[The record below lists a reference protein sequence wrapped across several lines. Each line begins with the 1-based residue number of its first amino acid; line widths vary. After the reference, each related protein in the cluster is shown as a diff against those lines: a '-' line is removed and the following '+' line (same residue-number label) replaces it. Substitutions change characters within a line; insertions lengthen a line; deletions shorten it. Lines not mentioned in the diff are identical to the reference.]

1 VNNLSLRIRGRRS
14 SSDTPMRKSRRHA
27 GLVER
32 KNADWIAGGV
42 FITAFVFLFVLLS
55 NTALQNFPDA
65 TTTTTT
71 TLQTVRNAHGI
82 SQQTKTV
89 ETTRSDVVPSFWQ
102 GVIGHRTPIILLVA
116 ITLLLA
122 FLLAGAVQRVLL
134 GNYGFSIGP
143 LTIPEITAEQV
154 REAAD
159 STLAGIPDEAK
170 VAPSEDVSEATWE
183 TVSDPNLALAGWRI
197 EVERELRRIA
207 EEYHILPSQ
216 NRSAGRLLSSL
227 SGTGAIE
234 PEVVQGLRE
243 LISLANEGVHGASV
257 DQSVIYVLRDEGRNI
272 LRYLRSVHG

>member
-1 VNNLSLRIRGRRS
+1 LRISLRRSASNAQGRQ
-14 SSDTPMRKSRRHA
+14 SRRHS

-32 KNADWIAGGV
+32 KVADWIAGGV
-42 FITAFVFLFVLLS
+42 FLTAFIFLFALLS
-55 NTALQNFPDA
+55 NTALQSFPATA
-65 TTTTTT
+65 TTTTS
-71 TLQTVRNAHGI
+71 TLQTVRNVSGVT
-82 SQQTKTV
+82 QQTKTT
-89 ETTRSDVVPSFWQ
+89 ETTRADVVPSFWQ

-122 FLLAGAVQRVLL
+122 FLIAGAVQRVLL

-159 STLAGIPDEAK
+159 STLAGVPTEAQSAVSDEDTPK
-170 VAPSEDVSEATWE
+170 ATWE

-197 EVERELRRIA
+197 EVERELRRIG
-207 EEYHILPSQ
+207 EEYHIPSSQ
-216 NRSAGRLLSSL
+216 SRSAGRLLASL

-234 PEVVQGLRE
+234 PEAVRGLRE

-257 DQSVIYVLRDEGRNI
+257 DESVVNVLRDEGRNV
-272 LRYLRSVHG
+272 LRYLQSVHG

>member
-1 VNNLSLRIRGRRS
+1 VTLRVRERRS
-14 SSDTPMRKSRRHA
+14 VGNIREHQLRRHT

-32 KNADWIAGGV
+32 KKADWIAGGV
-42 FITAFVFLFVLLS
+42 FLIAFIFLFVLLS
-55 NTALQNFPDA
+55 NTALQSFP

-71 TLQTVRNAHGI
+71 TSTLQTVRSASGI
-82 SQQTKTV
+82 TQQTKTV
-89 ETTRSDVVPSFWQ
+89 EITKSDVVPSFWQ
-102 GVIGHRTPIILLVA
+102 GVIGHRTPTILLIA

-122 FLLAGAVQRVLL
+122 FLVAGAVQRVLL

-159 STLAGIPDEAK
+159 STLASVPTESQAATGEDTPDA
-170 VAPSEDVSEATWE
+170 WE

-197 EVERELRRIA
+197 EVERELRRIG
-207 EEYHILPSQ
+207 EEYHIPPSQ
-216 NRSAGRLLSSL
+216 TRSAGRLLASL

-234 PEVVQGLRE
+234 PEAVRGLRE

-257 DQSVIYVLRDEGRNI
+257 DQSVVHVLHDEGRNV

>member
-1 VNNLSLRIRGRRS
+1 MQRRQA
-14 SSDTPMRKSRRHA
+14 RRHA

-32 KNADWIAGGV
+32 KKADWIAGGIFLAA
-42 FITAFVFLFVLLS
+42 FIFLFVLLS
-55 NTALQNFPDA
+55 NTALQSFPDT

-71 TLQTVRNAHGI
+71 TLQTVRNPHGI

-89 ETTRSDVVPSFWQ
+89 ETASSDVVPSFWQ
-102 GVIGHRTPIILLVA
+102 GVIGHRTPIILLIA

-122 FLLAGAVQRVLL
+122 FLVAGAVQRVLL

-159 STLAGIPDEAK
+159 STLAGVSTEAQFT
-170 VAPSEDVSEATWE
+170 PGEDVPEAAWE

-207 EEYHILPSQ
+207 EEYHIPPSQ
-216 NRSAGRLLSSL
+216 NRSAGRLLASL

-234 PEVVQGLRE
+234 PEAVRGLRE

-257 DQSVIYVLRDEGRNI
+257 DQSVIHVLRDEGRNV